1 MTWDA
6 ASFSAEMIREMP
18 DAVIYADADGRI
30 RYWNAGASRIFG
42 FSESEALGQRLDII
56 IPEELR
62 DRHWAGFNKTLRTGK
77 TRYGAGDVLAV
88 QAMRKGGTRVSIE
101 FAIVPFRD
109 TAGAMTGVGAVLR
122 EATA

>member
-6 ASFSAEMIREMP
+6 ASFSVKMIQAMP

-30 RYWNAGASRIFG
+30 RFSNAGATRIFG
-42 FSESEALGQRLDII
+42 FSEPEALGQRLDII
-56 IPEELR
+56 IPEDLR

-88 QAMRKGGTRVSIE
+88 HAMRKGGTRVSIE

-109 TAGAMTGVGAVLR
+109 AAGAMTGVGAVLR